1 MEIIHVP
8 PSMNSNDINP
18 LAWKS
23 NGHLRCKKLYSVLLF
38 ENKKLIWHYIKYE
51 YRSITTCDNN
61 CFLGLRWQTRTMAM
75 PENINCQ
82 SIKPIYYIAAI
93 EGYCCR

>member
-38 ENKKLIWHYIKYE
+38 ENTKGFKFD
-51 YRSITTCDNN
+51 IT
-61 CFLGLRWQTRTMAM
+61 LSM
-75 PENINCQ
+75 NI
-82 SIKPIYYIAAI
+82 
-93 EGYCCR
+93 EV